1 MSKRLEEEERKK
13 KHLQNV
19 IDIIMDGNSS
29 DLEQL
34 EEEEEEDD
42 DDDEEWIP
50 QAMHDDGSS
59 DSSDEEDYQVE
70 SVVQSSI
77 EVEVPTTQDTFKKQ
91 SVKDNAK
98 KKEYSW
104 RKKQFQPPSVDFI
117 ASDEEGTEDRCNWTP
132 YMYFK
137 QFVTDEMLQ
146 ETAEQTN
153 LYSVQKE
160 GKSVNTTAKEIEK
173 VLGMYMH
180 MGLVQMS
187 CVRAYWEME
196 TKLPAVCDV
205 MSRDRF
211 LKLLTLIHFQDNFSV
226 SDDAKKDKLWK
237 LRPWLQNLREQFLCI
252 PPEECHA
259 VDEIMVPFKGK
270 SHLRVYMPAKPH
282 KWGFKMWGR
291 AGQSGFLYDFDVC
304 QGAEHQDREKS
315 EVGVTGEVVLK
326 MTSTLPA
333 GKNHKV
339 FADNYFTSVPLVQH
353 LKEREIHYIGT
364 IRMNRMA
371 NCTMMNER
379 EMKKHGRGSMDFRVN
394 QDNNIIVRWF
404 DNKAVNLISSFVGIE
419 PVGNVKRWDRKSKT
433 HIMVPRPAIVEA
445 YNKFMGGVDLLDMLS
460 ALYKFSFRSRRWYM
474 YIWWHTV
481 TVAVINAWNLYRRDQ
496 KMLDP
501 KMKTMALRRFQALVG
516 TSLTSAG
523 KAKKVG
529 RPLSCPEAAPS
540 APRKRSSCSV
550 SLDVRRDAMDH
561 FPTWETRQRCK
572 HCTNNHFSH
581 VYCEKCKVHL
591 CLNKDRNCF
600 RDYHKVK

>member
-1 MSKRLEEEERKK
+1 M
-13 KHLQNV
+13 
-19 IDIIMDGNSS
+19 
-29 DLEQL
+29 
-34 EEEEEEDD
+34 
-42 DDDEEWIP
+42 
-50 QAMHDDGSS
+50 
-59 DSSDEEDYQVE
+59 
-70 SVVQSSI
+70 
-77 EVEVPTTQDTFKKQ
+77 
-91 SVKDNAK
+91 
-98 KKEYSW
+98 
-104 RKKQFQPPSVDFI
+104 
-117 ASDEEGTEDRCNWTP
+117 EEG
-132 YMYFK
+132 
-137 QFVTDEMLQ
+137 QV
-146 ETAEQTN
+146 
-153 LYSVQKE
+153 
-160 GKSVNTTAKEIEK
+160 
-173 VLGMYMH
+173 
-180 MGLVQMS
+180 
-187 CVRAYWEME
+187 
-196 TKLPAVCDV
+196 
-205 MSRDRF
+205 
-211 LKLLTLIHFQDNFSV
+211 
-226 SDDAKKDKLWK
+226 
-237 LRPWLQNLREQFLCI
+237 
-252 PPEECHA
+252 
-259 VDEIMVPFKGK
+259 
-270 SHLRVYMPAKPH
+270 
-282 KWGFKMWGR
+282 
-291 AGQSGFLYDFDVC
+291 
-304 QGAEHQDREKS
+304 
-315 EVGVTGEVVLK
+315 
-326 MTSTLPA
+326 
-333 GKNHKV
+333 
-339 FADNYFTSVPLVQH
+339 
-353 LKEREIHYIGT
+353 
-364 IRMNRMA
+364 
-371 NCTMMNER
+371 
-379 EMKKHGRGSMDFRVN
+379 DFRVN